1 MYIGNFSRS
10 LKVIFWVIVN
20 KVRKLNVIECIF
32 RFKTL
37 TMNSIFSF
45 RKMILVAETVLI
57 RNVKSLKKYP
67 PQLPLS

>member
-1 MYIGNFSRS
+1 M
-10 LKVIFWVIVN
+10 IFWVIVS
-20 KVRKLNVIECIF
+20 KVHKLIVIKCIL